1 MKYRGVEIQEIHT
14 KRQHVCVV
22 VKDKKKKSYTASVS
36 EFNPLTPTSAET
48 KFLFRTSIQYQRD
61 N

>member
-36 EFNPLTPTSAET
+36 
-48 KFLFRTSIQYQRD
+48 
-61 N
+61 